1 MVIKMEVYRLD
12 EIKRVLEKVDKRE
25 LLEVIEEGFVAYSQG
40 KAVVPPVGELLF
52 EDPPGD
58 VHIKYGYIK
67 GEKYYV
73 IKIASGF
80 YENYKYN
87 LPSNQG
93 MMLLFSQKTGIPEA
107 LLLDE
112 GYLTDVRTGIA
123 GAIAAKYLAPKDVSC
138 IGMVGSGIQARFQLL
153 SLDAV
158 IDTKDVI
165 AWSRNEKHLEKY
177 KKDMEALG
185 YRVKT
190 TLKVSDV
197 AQCPLIVTVTPSTKP
212 LLKKENIRKG
222 THITAVGS
230 DTPEKNELDPE
241 ILGMADIVVADSIS
255 QCLERGEIHHA
266 IEKGVIS
273 KDEILELGNVIAS
286 KKGRSSEEQIT
297 VADLTGVAVQDLQIA
312 KFVYEKLKEES

>member
-67 GEKYYV
+67 GDKYYV

-212 LLKKENIRKG
+212 LLKKEDIRKG

>member
-1 MVIKMEVYRLD
+1 MEVYRLD

-212 LLKKENIRKG
+212 LLKKEDIRKG

>member
-67 GEKYYV
+67 GDKYYV

>member
-67 GEKYYV
+67 GGKYYV

-123 GAIAAKYLAPKDVSC
+123 GAIAAKYLAPKDVPC